1 MSNETRI
8 GTLNLCLGLRNKKE
22 EVKRL
27 IVEKNIDILC
37 MQETEIPKE
46 FPIQMLTFK
55 GYNFEN
61 ENDSYKSRCGI
72 YISNNVSYLRR
83 NDLETNGIHAIIID
97 LKDVNKTRIINVYR
111 SFNPP
116 NSLSQREYFDSLLEL
131 ISQNANLNTI
141 LIGDF
146 NLDFRKRFD
155 ITYSHKQYY
164 LALNESLPDFMQVV
178 NFPTWSR
185 TINNEHHESIIDHI
199 YVKDP
204 TQICNISECSPPFG
218 DHKLIKFSIS
228 SINKGKKPIFKRNW
242 KSYNKE
248 SLITELSKI
257 NWVIE
262 NDDVQSYW
270 NSFESKLIEIVDSLA
285 PMGITSENNAKIT
298 PPQFIKSKIN
308 KRNNLKK
315 KIKHNHV
322 NQQVLQQNLKSLN
335 KEIKNFFYQN
345 KTKSVRR
352 GILPGNSKTLWDAVR
367 VAKDLNSSPLPE
379 ILFNNN
385 TEILYNNQ
393 AEAFGHFFSD
403 KVTKITRSTILNP
416 EVYNGVP
423 KINCN
428 NDFFMSRSEVET
440 CLKSIKLKNSEG
452 YDRIP
457 QRILADGALILLT
470 PLTKLFNL
478 IYHQKAIPAQW
489 SVSKIIPIH
498 KKGPKC
504 HIENYRPISNLC
516 STSKIFE
523 RLILKRMQSIETLY
537 QIDLTGKQQ
546 HGFKRGKS
554 TASLALQIQS
564 LIARALDEDNY
575 VVMASI
581 DLSAAFDVVNIDLLM
596 KRLRIIGLPEDVLS
610 LIEIWLKNRQFYVE
624 INNQSS
630 ILHNINFGT
639 IQGSI
644 LGPILYAIYVAPLF
658 DLTDLSNFADDNFA
672 LTWCTNK
679 ENARSKMAIKIKLI
693 SDWLKDSGLKVNE
706 GKTEVCLFYRK
717 DTTPIEI
724 DVNNNLIKSMS
735 HMNVLGVE
743 FDSKLTWTYH
753 IAKQINKANKA
764 LHAIK
769 MIKKYFS
776 RKELLT
782 LLTSNFYSILYYNS
796 EVWHLPT
803 LNSELKQMLL
813 SASAKALKISQRRPD
828 PMESY
833 LNVHKSCERALPS
846 QILEFKHAV
855 VLHNIYNTQIPKDDW
870 IDLNFNQILTSRQ
883 TKFQTSKSNNFKIGN
898 NKLISRLSILN
909 NKINLDDLNL
919 SLANFKVKYKKKLL

>member
-1 MSNETRI
+1 MI
-8 GTLNLCLGLRNKKE
+8 GWLHLDTYIYL
-22 EVKRL
+22 L
-27 IVEKNIDILC
+27 I
-37 MQETEIPKE
+37 
-46 FPIQMLTFK
+46 
-55 GYNFEN
+55 
-61 ENDSYKSRCGI
+61 YK
-72 YISNNVSYLRR
+72 
-83 NDLETNGIHAIIID
+83 
-97 LKDVNKTRIINVYR
+97 
-111 SFNPP
+111 
-116 NSLSQREYFDSLLEL
+116 
-131 ISQNANLNTI
+131 
-141 LIGDF
+141 
-146 NLDFRKRFD
+146 
-155 ITYSHKQYY
+155 
-164 LALNESLPDFMQVV
+164 
-178 NFPTWSR
+178 
-185 TINNEHHESIIDHI
+185 
-199 YVKDP
+199 
-204 TQICNISECSPPFG
+204 
-218 DHKLIKFSIS
+218 
-228 SINKGKKPIFKRNW
+228 
-242 KSYNKE
+242 
-248 SLITELSKI
+248 
-257 NWVIE
+257 
-262 NDDVQSYW
+262 
-270 NSFESKLIEIVDSLA
+270 
-285 PMGITSENNAKIT
+285 
-298 PPQFIKSKIN
+298 
-308 KRNNLKK
+308 
-315 KIKHNHV
+315 
-322 NQQVLQQNLKSLN
+322 
-335 KEIKNFFYQN
+335 
-345 KTKSVRR
+345 
-352 GILPGNSKTLWDAVR
+352 
-367 VAKDLNSSPLPE
+367 
-379 ILFNNN
+379 
-385 TEILYNNQ
+385 
-393 AEAFGHFFSD
+393 
-403 KVTKITRSTILNP
+403 
-416 EVYNGVP
+416 
-423 KINCN
+423 
-428 NDFFMSRSEVET
+428 SEVET

-504 HIENYRPISNLC
+504 HIENYRTISNLC

-610 LIEIWLKNRQFYVE
+610 LIEIWLKDRQFYVE

-679 ENARSKMAIKIKLI
+679 ENARSKIAIKIKLI

-776 RKELLT
+776 RKEILT
-782 LLTSNFYSILYYNS
+782 LLTSIFFSILYYNS

-803 LNSELKQMLL
+803 LKPPLKQLIL
-813 SASAKALKISQRRPD
+813 SASANALKLSQSRPD
-828 PMESY
+828 AYESFI
-833 LNVHKSCERALPS
+833 NVHKSCNRALPE
-846 QILEFKHAV
+846 QFIVYKHAIL
-855 VLHNIYNTQIPKDDW
+855 LHKLYNNHQPQADW
-870 IDLNFNQILTSRQ
+870 IDINVNQVFNSRN
-883 TKFQTSKSNNFKIGN
+883 TKFRIIKNNTYMVGN
-898 NKLISRLSILN
+898 NLLSSRLSTLN
-909 NKINLDDLNL
+909 DKIELNDLNL
-919 SLANFKVKYKKKLL
+919 SLDSFKIKYKKILL